1 MALPAQRLHS
11 GYARSPFVARVLKIF
26 FHDACFDGTTSAALF
41 SAFYRDVLDKD
52 IEIRPV
58 GMVHKDGDPFVG
70 IPLDAN
76 DHACVDFRFCADP
89 RMRWWFDHHPTAF
102 QPSQLREVFER
113 EHLATWFFD
122 PEAPSCAGLIARA
135 LQKGWDWK
143 PPPHL
148 IDAVEWADTIDAAQ
162 FASAEDAV
170 ALQLPAQRLAAWLAH
185 GRSPVDTARYVEW
198 LSRSSLAEVA
208 QRPEVA
214 PQLAA
219 VEAERADEIA
229 AVQRLGVWA
238 GNVIVFDRFA
248 EVGARSPGFLG
259 YLLFPEAQY
268 AVTGTRTTSTIK
280 ISVGVNPWSDL
291 PRQHDIGELCARHGG
306 GGHAVVGGVTL
317 RAEELPRA
325 QVTLA
330 AIVKELTG

>member
-1 MALPAQRLHS
+1 M
-11 GYARSPFVARVLKIF
+11 ARVLKIF

-41 SAFYRDVLDKD
+41 AAFYRDVV
-52 IEIRPV
+52 EQGVEVRPV
-58 GMVHKDGDPFVG
+58 GMVHKDGDPFDG
-70 IPLDAN
+70 IPLDAD

-102 QPSQLREVFER
+102 QPPTLRQVFDAK
-113 EHLATWFFD
+113 HLATWFFD

-148 IDAVEWADTIDAAQ
+148 LDAVEWADTIDAAQ
-162 FASAEDAV
+162 FASADEAV
-170 ALQLPAQRLAAWLAH
+170 ALKLPAQRLAAWLAH

-208 QRPEVA
+208 ARPDVA
-214 PQLAA
+214 AQLAA
-219 VEAERADEIA
+219 VEAERAQEIE
-229 AVQRLGVWA
+229 AVKELGVWA
-238 GNVIVFDRFA
+238 GDVVLFDRFD
-248 EVGARSPGFLG
+248 EIGARSPGFLG
-259 YLLFPEAQY
+259 YLLFPRAVY
-268 AVTGTRTTSTIK
+268 AVTGTRTATTIK
-280 ISVGVNPWSDL
+280 ISVGWNPWSEH

-317 RAEELPRA
+317 RGDELPRA
-325 QVTLA
+325 QATLA
-330 AIVKELTG
+330 AIVKELAG